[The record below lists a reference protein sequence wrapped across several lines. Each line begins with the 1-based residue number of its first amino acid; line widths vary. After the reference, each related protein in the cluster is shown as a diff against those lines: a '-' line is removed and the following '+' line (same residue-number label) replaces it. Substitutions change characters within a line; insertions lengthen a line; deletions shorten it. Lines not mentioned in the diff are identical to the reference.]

1 MKAVILAGGLGT
13 RLRPI
18 TYTIPKP
25 LMPIVGKP
33 LVARVIDA
41 LPASVDT
48 VILAIS
54 YMRDAVADC
63 FRVTDMGRKI
73 IIVNETTPLGTG
85 GALKNVAEHLDST
98 FIAMNGDCLSSID
111 LKALVKTHREQ
122 GGIGTIALWEVD
134 DPSAYGVVAMDPSMR
149 IQEFQEKPPKGE
161 AKSHL
166 INAGYYVFEPDIL
179 DYIGKG
185 PVSIEREV
193 FPVVLDVGLF
203 GSRFDGYWVDC
214 GTRESILRAQHL
226 LLDRGEASVTE
237 TRTEE
242 AHIIQPN
249 HLKGVTLKSC
259 RVGPYVCAAPGV
271 VVNQHAEVSNS
282 LLMQNAIIEE
292 GAVVMNSLVGP
303 NTRIGKG
310 ERVVDTIVGVK

>member
-18 TYTIPKP
+18 TYTVPKP
-25 LMPIVGKP
+25 LMPIVNKP
-33 LVARVIDA
+33 LVARAIEA
-41 LPASVDT
+41 LPPSVDT
-48 VILAIS
+48 VIVAIS
-54 YMRDAVADC
+54 YMRDAVEDF

-73 IIVNETTPLGTG
+73 IIVNEPSPLGTG

-98 FIAMNGDCLSSID
+98 FIAMNGDCLSTVD
-111 LKALVKTHREQ
+111 FRALVKSHRDN

-134 DPSAYGVVAMDPSMR
+134 DPTAYGVVAMDNNMR
-149 IQEFQEKPPKGE
+149 IGAFQEKPSKTE
-161 AKSHL
+161 AKSNL

-193 FPVVLDVGLF
+193 FPVVLEMGLF
-203 GSRFDGYWVDC
+203 GYRFDGYWVDC

-226 LLDRGEASVTE
+226 LLDRGETSVSE
-237 TRTEE
+237 TRTNES
-242 AHIIQPN
+242 HVVPPN
-249 HLKGVTLKSC
+249 NLKGVTMKHC
-259 RVGPYVCAAPGV
+259 RLGPYVCAGTGV
-271 VVNQHAEVSNS
+271 TVNERAEVQNA
-282 LLMQNAIIEE
+282 LLMRNAVIEE
-292 GAVVMNSLVGP
+292 GAIVMNSLVGP

-310 ERVVDTIVGVK
+310 EQVVDTIVGVK